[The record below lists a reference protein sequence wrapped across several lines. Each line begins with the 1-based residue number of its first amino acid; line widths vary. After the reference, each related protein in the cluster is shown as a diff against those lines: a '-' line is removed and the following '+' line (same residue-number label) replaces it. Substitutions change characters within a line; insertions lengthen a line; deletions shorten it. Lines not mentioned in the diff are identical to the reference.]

1 MDALRGLTS
10 LLHLVSGTKFH
21 GPVARTD
28 SSETPRSFHAP
39 CDFLLTLLSCLLV
52 QLPFTY
58 FWDRCTL
65 SPNSTLGTQPG
76 QDGHTQVQVIKLEWR
91 LARDT
96 RLRRGK
102 KSGKSSWR
110 KCRLHQDLKNK
121 LESAGPDRVGRGE
134 GSIPEKR
141 HSVSKDWRQ
150 QEGGSRKPPG
160 LSTQAPSLRKQ
171 SQRNRGQASGS
182 CWKGITV

>member
-1 MDALRGLTS
+1 M
-10 LLHLVSGTKFH
+10 
-21 GPVARTD
+21 
-28 SSETPRSFHAP
+28 
-39 CDFLLTLLSCLLV
+39 
-52 QLPFTY
+52 
-58 FWDRCTL
+58 
-65 SPNSTLGTQPG
+65 
-76 QDGHTQVQVIKLEWR
+76 
-91 LARDT
+91 ARDT

-134 GSIPEKR
+134 GSVPEKR

-160 LSTQAPSLRKQ
+160 FSTQAPSLRKQ
-171 SQRNRGQASGS
+171 SQRNRGQATGS
-182 CWKGITV
+182 CWKGITVQTPPHLKEWKTAPQSTRFVTELGPHPRPLDSPKLFSFKQFKFSFSRMCVTTSIPEHHQGPGAALLSGGHTGVNASRFAVGDGITVY